1 MTLIADY
8 RPGSFLLTSPQR
20 SLLASGTQAVVTE
33 RDPDELAAKVTKQ
46 LVDSDAP
53 VAVGALPFDSAAAP
67 HVVLPETARWAGPV
81 PGGAVVPLD
90 MPPVEVEPVPAPAA
104 YERSVAAA
112 VSALRAGELS
122 KVVLART
129 LQLTM
134 DEAADLVPLLAN
146 LAADNATGYTYAV
159 DLPAVGG
166 RRTLVGATPEMLL
179 SRTGST
185 VLANPIAGS
194 LARSADPAADRQAGE
209 TLLAS
214 VKDHDEHR
222 VVVESVA
229 EALRP
234 FCRTLTVPDRPSLV
248 ATSAV
253 WHLSTQITGE
263 LIDPGISAL
272 RLACALHP
280 TPAVC
285 GTPPELARRTIAAL
299 EPFDRGFY
307 AGAIGWCDADGDGQ
321 WVVGIRCAELFEPV
335 AGRPTMTL
343 YSGAGI
349 MPASQPALELAETS
363 AKFQTLLRA
372 MGLRFAT

>member
-1 MTLIADY
+1 
-8 RPGSFLLTSPQR
+8 
-20 SLLASGTQAVVTE
+20 
-33 RDPDELAAKVTKQ
+33 
-46 LVDSDAP
+46 
-53 VAVGALPFDSAAAP
+53 
-67 HVVLPETARWAGPV
+67 
-81 PGGAVVPLD
+81 
-90 MPPVEVEPVPAPAA
+90 
-104 YERSVAAA
+104 
-112 VSALRAGELS
+112 
-122 KVVLART
+122 
-129 LQLTM
+129 
-134 DEAADLVPLLAN
+134 
-146 LAADNATGYTYAV
+146 
-159 DLPAVGG
+159 
-166 RRTLVGATPEMLL
+166 
-179 SRTGST
+179 
-185 VLANPIAGS
+185 
-194 LARSADPAADRQAGE
+194 
-209 TLLAS
+209 
-214 VKDHDEHR
+214 

-248 ATSAV
+248 GTSAV

-307 AGAIGWCDADGDGQ
+307 AGAIGWCDAEGDGQ

-335 AGRPTMTL
+335 GARPSMTL

>member
-20 SLLASGTQAVVTE
+20 SLLASGTQAVITE

-81 PGGAVVPLD
+81 PAGAVVPLD
-90 MPPVEVEPVPAPAA
+90 LPPVEIEPVPAPAA

-122 KVVLART
+122 KVVLARS
-129 LQLTM
+129 LHLTM
-134 DEAADLVPLLAN
+134 AEAVDLVPLLAN

-159 DLPAVGG
+159 DLPATGG

-222 VVVESVA
+222 VVVESVV

-248 ATSAV
+248 GTSAV

-263 LIDPGISAL
+263 LLDPGITAL

-285 GTPPELARRTIAAL
+285 GTPPQLARQTIGAL

-321 WVVGIRCAELFEPV
+321 WVVGIRCAELLEPV
-335 AGRPTMTL
+335 TGRPTMTL